1 MRGLGLIVGFIMG
14 NATARKWCIDNLK
27 KASVIVDKELQK
39 IPAYSAMIGKSNDIS
54 EKGTKDDSSRQSDDI
69 SIL

>member
-27 KASVIVDKELQK
+27 KASIVIDEELQK
-39 IPAYSAMIGKSNDIS
+39 IPVYCEITGKNTKLS
-54 EKGTKDDSSRQSDDI
+54 EKGKKDDSSGKPDDL